1 MEEKDVWVVKMHERI
16 MGLPSTCLLRLV
28 GDFIA
33 KEANLIDDK
42 IILRLEV

>member
-1 MEEKDVWVVKMHERI
+1 MV
-16 MGLPSTCLLRLV
+16 LSSTCLLSIV
-28 GDFIA
+28 GGFIA